1 MSEPVQKKTSRK
13 AILFQ
18 AALDELRSLGWQVE
32 RIPGNRKSSLRR
44 LTNATTSAFATI
56 RTSQDRHI
64 AFPRDDLDDCWLT
77 LNDAD
82 VVVIAALNDPEEPK
96 EILIH
101 MIKASDMRD
110 RFDRAYDARIGAG
123 YTIPIGRGLWLP
135 LYVPESESQPNL
147 VGAGAGLEFPPVART
162 PLPAEWNG
170 ADGGNPEGSDADE
183 EFSPLT
189 INEAKLRLA
198 RTLGVQPVAIR
209 ITVEA

>member
-1 MSEPVQKKTSRK
+1 MLSLGRYRVNSTKGFAMPEPVQKKTSRK
-13 AILFQ
+13 TILFQ

-44 LTNATTSAFATI
+44 LTNTTTSALATI

-82 VVVIAALNDPEEPK
+82 VVVVAALDDP
-96 EILIH
+96 
-101 MIKASDMRD
+101 
-110 RFDRAYDARIGAG
+110 DARIGAG

-147 VGAGAGLEFPPVART
+147 VGAGAGLAFPPVART
-162 PLPAEWNG
+162 PLPAEWDG
-170 ADGGNPEGSDADE
+170 ADGENGSGTGEGD
-183 EFSPLT
+183 FSPLT

-198 RTLGVQPVAIR
+198 KTLGVQPVSIR